1 MDEKLKGIGSDLDV
15 SGDDIR
21 RIRIRRIRDIVIV
34 SVVGSIASFLSFL
47 IGFSI
52 GNSEKY
58 GMAYYPFAIV
68 PLVAVRGD
76 RARYAIWGIGAIS
89 VALLGVFFYLRGF
102 EAGKVFYSNSILYGV
117 FGKKRS
123 S

>member
-1 MDEKLKGIGSDLDV
+1 MGEKLRKIGSDLDV
-15 SGDDIR
+15 SEDDIR
-21 RIRIRRIRDIVIV
+21 RIRIRRIKDIVIL
-34 SVVGSIASFLSFL
+34 SVIGSIASFLSFL

-68 PLVAVRGD
+68 PLVALKGD
-76 RARYAIWGIGAIS
+76 RTRYAIWGIGAIS

-102 EAGKVFYSNSILYGV
+102 EAGKVFYSSSIDYGV
-117 FGKKRS
+117 FCKNNGI
-123 S
+123 